1 MIQFQNTP
9 LPDIIELRKVNQS
22 YDHGKSWVIK
32 DLSLLIENIP
42 GRGQFVVILGQSGC
56 GKSSILRHI
65 AGLQKPTSGEVLIH
79 GKPRTA
85 LDRIGMVFQKYSSFP
100 WYSVERNIA
109 LGLTLKGGVSAR
121 DIKTRVREMI
131 ATVGLEGHE
140 KKYAV
145 YPALSGGQLQRVAI
159 ARSLISNPDIILMD
173 EPFGAL
179 DVNTRLQMQEFLKG
193 LWDKHD
199 NTILFV
205 THDVSEAVYLAD
217 EIWLMRSNPGAIVDR
232 IFVNKLLPGKRTREI
247 KRSAPFVDL
256 VYQIEDRLQ
265 GIQRD

>member
-9 LPDIIELRKVNQS
+9 LPDIIELKSVSQT
-22 YDHGKSWVIK
+22 YDQGKSWVIK
-32 DLSLLIENIP
+32 DLSLLIENVP

-56 GKSSILRHI
+56 GKSSILRYI
-65 AGLQKPTSGEVLIH
+65 TGLQKPTSGEVLIH
-79 GKPRTA
+79 GKPRTQS
-85 LDRIGMVFQKYSSFP
+85 DRIGMVFQKYSSFP
-100 WYSVERNIA
+100 WYSVEQNIA
-109 LGLTLKGGVSAR
+109 LGLTLGGGVS
-121 DIKTRVREMI
+121 KSEVKSRVREMI
-131 ATVGLEGHE
+131 ATVGLQGHE

-159 ARSLISNPDIILMD
+159 ARSLISNPDIIVMD

-193 LWDKHD
+193 LWDKHE

-232 IFVNKLLPGKRTREI
+232 VLVNKLLPGKRTREV
-247 KRSAPFVDL
+247 KRSGSFVDL

-265 GIQRD
+265 SIQKS